1 MRSRLPLGVI
11 LLAILLASC
20 GASPGVTVSIGGD
33 VVPMALGSTSEG
45 TACSTSIGDAF
56 PQTLPLTIVRAA
68 LPLTLEFQAGQ
79 GASEIRGAIY
89 DVDAPAASGG
99 PNEEFTVA
107 GRSGSYEARSVSAG
121 RTYRVLV
128 NVRWSFVVTHGEE
141 THLFEVRVE
150 LR

>member
-1 MRSRLPLGVI
+1 MGSRLPLGVF
-11 LLAILLASC
+11 LVAILLASC
-20 GASPGVTVSIGGD
+20 GGRPGVTVSIGGV

-45 TACSTSIGDAF
+45 RACSSSIGDYF
-56 PQTLPLTIVRAA
+56 PGTLPLTIVRAA
-68 LPLTLEFQAGQ
+68 LPLTLEFEAGQ

-99 PNEEFTVA
+99 PNEEFNVA
-107 GRSGSYEARSVSAG
+107 GRSGSYMARSVTAG

-141 THLFEVRVE
+141 THLFEVRLE
-150 LR
+150 PR

>member
-1 MRSRLPLGVI
+1 MRSRVPLGVI
-11 LLAILLASC
+11 LGAILLASC
-20 GASPGVTVSIGGD
+20 GGRRIINNTIGSD
-33 VVPMALGSTSEG
+33 VVPMALASTSEG
-45 TACSTSIGDAF
+45 TACSTTIGDAF
-56 PQTLPLTIVRAA
+56 PQNLPLTTVRSAP
-68 LPLTLEFQAGQ
+68 PLTLQFEAGQ

-107 GRSGSYEARSVSAG
+107 GRSGSYEARSVLAG

-141 THLFEVRVE
+141 THLFEVRLE
-150 LR
+150 PR